1 MRGEFG
7 GGGLGVG
14 DAVAVVVAHSGF
26 FLRAAENAAEPVGLG
41 AEGLAQGG
49 EGGLER
55 AGDSVCGHTVGGEVF
70 ADRPGGPGDLGGHRG
85 IDDAGGS
92 RGRETCR
99 SWNGWRRGCSF
110 RRSLR
115 GFSSGRGRE
124 RRRSTG
130 KDWAV
135 FTFHAERAGPAEVP
149 VTVGDCGGDGAF
161 FLKGVARK
169 AICLSSQ
176 TEPPSMRRR
185 REARSLGSSLRRI
198 AAARAT
204 GGRLTPVPQNSR
216 ARSDGSGF
224 MKGAEGR
231 AKAPGRERGIRG
243 LSFGKLAQ
251 IAGLGSQFAAERG
264 LRVRCRARPWVEAF
278 LGATDGPPATT
289 ASRLRRRGKG
299 RVGSSEGEVRL
310 LSVWQPPAEGL
321 WENAE
326 GETIDQTV
334 GYSLVTKRRR
344 ATLQHG

>member
-1 MRGEFG
+1 M
-7 GGGLGVG
+7 
-14 DAVAVVVAHSGF
+14 
-26 FLRAAENAAEPVGLG
+26 
-41 AEGLAQGG
+41 
-49 EGGLER
+49 
-55 AGDSVCGHTVGGEVF
+55 
-70 ADRPGGPGDLGGHRG
+70 
-85 IDDAGGS
+85 
-92 RGRETCR
+92 
-99 SWNGWRRGCSF
+99 
-110 RRSLR
+110 
-115 GFSSGRGRE
+115 
-124 RRRSTG
+124 
-130 KDWAV
+130 
-135 FTFHAERAGPAEVP
+135 
-149 VTVGDCGGDGAF
+149 
-161 FLKGVARK
+161 
-169 AICLSSQ
+169 
-176 TEPPSMRRR
+176 
-185 REARSLGSSLRRI
+185 
-198 AAARAT
+198 
-204 GGRLTPVPQNSR
+204 PQNSR

-224 MKGAEGR
+224 TEGAEGR

-344 ATLQHG
+344 ATLQHGQIHVTGSAATLVVNRGHGVRPRGCDDRI